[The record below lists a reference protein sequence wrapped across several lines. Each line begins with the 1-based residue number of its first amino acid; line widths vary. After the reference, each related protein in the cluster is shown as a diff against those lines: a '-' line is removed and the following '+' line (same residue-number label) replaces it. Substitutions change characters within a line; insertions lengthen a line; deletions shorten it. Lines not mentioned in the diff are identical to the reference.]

1 MGTILKSALP
11 LHLTAVHSC
20 RRKAHRSALV
30 VFLATATIAMPC
42 AAQQASSTPLP
53 NQDCA
58 GCFAYLEFS
67 PSLEPQSYA
76 MRGQAIEPATS
87 LPAANKPSDRL
98 GERTAGL
105 RAASKQ

>member
-1 MGTILKSALP
+1 MGSPKHENQEPRAVNRPKSALST
-11 LHLTAVHSC
+11 LL
-20 RRKAHRSALV
+20 L
-30 VFLATATIAMPC
+30 TIAAASPT
-42 AAQQASSTPLP
+42 AAQQAPSTPQTLP
-53 NQDCA
+53 NEPCA

-76 MRGQAIEPATS
+76 MRGQSTETFTLLPPAEEPS
-87 LPAANKPSDRL
+87 ERL